1 MRHVRLAVNNVD
13 TKRASIKAPDGTEY
27 GWMSEINSVVAD
39 TADKI
44 RGDRL
49 DRLVYEEAGSNKNLT
64 ESWIKGDA
72 LVALGGFHFGTRI
85 ALGTGGDDM
94 ALTGLKTMFINP
106 SGYNILP
113 FKNYD
118 TDDGK
123 PEITAFFLP
132 AHKFALTSEYLDNRG
147 VTDYIRFKKFYEAQ
161 RAKLSDK
168 DYLNECA
175 EHCFTP
181 REALSKHGD
190 NVFDATAIA
199 ERIVQIKV
207 QGNYTK
213 PKRMQL
219 LWDKTVGDGMTK
231 VIARESESS
240 HLLVVE
246 PPILDETG
254 KPYKNLYVAGIDAID
269 MGRSDSATDGDVS
282 DFCVVVKKR
291 ILGMDDP
298 KYVAMYKFRPND
310 IRQAYDLTLK
320 LLTWYNCKAMLEY
333 TKISIQTYF
342 KEKGKG
348 HLFMSR
354 PDFASNNGSRRNPVK
369 RLIGLPA
376 TEAVIRHGL
385 ELVGNFIND
394 YWHTIDYEEMLDQM
408 LNYSYENKRKF
419 DIIAAMQMAEIADE
433 DMSGVTPTTVES
445 VKSQ

>member
-1 MRHVRLAVNNVD
+1 M
-13 TKRASIKAPDGTEY
+13 
-27 GWMSEINSVVAD
+27 
-39 TADKI
+39 
-44 RGDRL
+44 
-49 DRLVYEEAGSNKNLT
+49 
-64 ESWIKGDA
+64 
-72 LVALGGFHFGTRI
+72 
-85 ALGTGGDDM
+85 GDDM
-94 ALTGLKTMFINP
+94 ALVGLKTMFSNP
-106 SGYNILP
+106 EGYNILP

-123 PEITAFFLP
+123 PEITSFFIP
-132 AHKFALTSEYLDNRG
+132 AHKFALTKEYLDNRG
-147 VTDYIRFKKFYEAQ
+147 VTDHIRFKKFYEAQ

-231 VIARESESS
+231 VIARESENS

-269 MGRSDSATDGDVS
+269 MGRSDSATDDDVS

-333 TKISIQTYF
+333 TKICIQTYF

-354 PDFASNNGSRRNPVK
+354 PDFASNSGSRRNPVK

-376 TEAVIRHGL
+376 TEAVIKHGL
-385 ELVGNFIND
+385 ELVNNFIND

-419 DIIAAMQMAEIADE
+419 DIIAAMQQCEIADE

-445 VKSQ
+445 VKSQWKDFGWYIDENGYKRRGVIPQQSRWG